1 MNNPSQENKF
11 NTLAIKLSEI
21 YNEYSFSFRKT
32 YTLYN
37 QEIQIFNFSKK
48 ITYFGKHKFGLMLT
62 FNGNPGDC
70 IWNLQADDK
79 DSIAGLMRIH
89 NRISGRT
96 QKYSQNI
103 FKGKSFTGRAEE
115 VEEQIEP
122 AFVTR
127 PRHDFITPKKIIP
140 QYRNREKETYSHAKT
155 TKQSSNLSQAKPTQT
170 SFDVLKR
177 FAKEKGWIKEN
188 KKPT

>member
-1 MNNPSQENKF
+1 MNNSENKF
-11 NTLAIKLSEI
+11 NVLAIKLSEI
-21 YNEYSFSFRKT
+21 YSEYSFSFRKT

-48 ITYFGKHKFGLMLT
+48 VTHFGRHKFGLMLT

-89 NRISGRT
+89 NRISGRP

-103 FKGKSFTGRAEE
+103 FKGKSFMGRAEE
-115 VEEQIEP
+115 SEEQFEP
-122 AFVTR
+122 VLMTR
-127 PRHDFITPKKIIP
+127 PKHDFVPVKKIIP
-140 QYRNREKETYSHAKT
+140 TYKNKEQETRFD
-155 TKQSSNLSQAKPTQT
+155 LSQKKPTQT
-170 SFDVLKR
+170 SLDALKKI
-177 FAKEKGWIKEN
+177 AKEKGWIKEN
-188 KKPT
+188 KKPA